1 MTMTT
6 TTTTAAAT
14 VTAFLD
20 GRRLAAGPR
29 AVVAQ
34 ALAALSA
41 EGQVMALVFDDRSG
55 AQVDLDLSGGP
66 EAIAARYA
74 EVAPASGAPDN
85 SNDETGR
92 AGTFDEAG
100 KTGAFDEAGKAGAFD
115 EAGKAGR
122 GRPKLGVVAR
132 EITLLPRH
140 WDWLASQPGGA
151 SVVLRKLVDR
161 ERKQAAWDD
170 MVRDLR
176 AATQRFMTAMAGDL
190 PGYEEA
196 SRALYAGDHARFV
209 AETEA
214 WPADIRDHARR
225 LAEGAV
231 S

>member
-1 MTMTT
+1 MTT
-6 TTTTAAAT
+6 TTTMTTAATT

-92 AGTFDEAG
+92 
-100 KTGAFDEAGKAGAFD
+100 AGAFD

>member
-1 MTMTT
+1 MTTATTTTMTT
-6 TTTTAAAT
+6 TATT
-14 VTAFLD
+14 VTAVLD

-55 AQVDLDLSGGP
+55 AQVDLDLSGGV

-74 EVAPASGAPDN
+74 EIAPASGTPDN
-85 SNDETGR
+85 SNDEAGR
-92 AGTFDEAG
+92 T
-100 KTGAFDEAGKAGAFD
+100 
-115 EAGKAGR
+115 GR

-151 SVVLRKLVDR
+151 SVVLRKLIDR

-176 AATQRFMTAMAGDL
+176 AATQRFITAMAGDL

-214 WPADIRDHARR
+214 WPTDIRDHARR
-225 LAEGAV
+225 LAEGALA
-231 S
+231 

>member
-1 MTMTT
+1 MTT
-6 TTTTAAAT
+6 TATTTT

-29 AVVAQ
+29 AAVAQ
-34 ALAALSA
+34 ALSALSE
-41 EGQVMALVFDDRSG
+41 EGQIMALVFDDRSG
-55 AQVDLDLSGGP
+55 GQVDLDLSGGP

-74 EVAPASGAPDN
+74 EAMAPTGAPDN
-85 SNDETGR
+85 SNDE
-92 AGTFDEAG
+92 
-100 KTGAFDEAGKAGAFD
+100 AGKAGTSD
-115 EAGKAGR
+115 EAGRAGR

-151 SVVLRKLVDR
+151 SVALRKLIDR

-176 AATQRFMTAMAGDL
+176 TATQRFMTAMAGDL

-225 LAEGAV
+225 LAEGALA
-231 S
+231 